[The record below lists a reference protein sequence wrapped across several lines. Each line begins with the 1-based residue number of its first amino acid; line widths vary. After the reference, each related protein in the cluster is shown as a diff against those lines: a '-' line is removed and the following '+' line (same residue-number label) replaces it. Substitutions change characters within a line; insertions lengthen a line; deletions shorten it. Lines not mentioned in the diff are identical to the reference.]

1 MGSAPG
7 YVFEFP
13 PFEGKFAKFQTKPIV
28 QVKKLPNK
36 PDVNN
41 VYLVYGNTNLQSDGW
56 KWAKGN
62 KSNKSNFTNEKG
74 VSRATKYKC
83 QFDQCSAIKYIDT
96 SIACG
101 VSRIYYAN
109 GHKAHKTSPRKSKEI
124 DKATKK
130 PSSSNIQLDND
141 DFEVKL
147 AGLGAR
153 ILQEDCQKYEEK
165 KVRRFY

>member
-1 MGSAPG
+1 M
-7 YVFEFP
+7 FEFP
-13 PFEGKFAKFQTKPIV
+13 PFKGKFAKFQTKPIV
-28 QVKKLPNK
+28 QVKKLPHN
-36 PDVNN
+36 PDINN
-41 VYLVYGNTNLQSDGW
+41 VYLVYGNTNLQSAGW

-130 PSSSNIQLDND
+130 PSSSNIQVDND
-141 DFEVKL
+141 DFDFQSPKSNWR
-147 AGLGAR
+147 GL
-153 ILQEDCQKYEEK
+153 EP
-165 KVRRFY
+165 